1 MVTMVNVIHLH
12 VIDTVL
18 VCRRWPG
25 GGPEGERKGGMGWG
39 VGRRDG
45 VGRGMGWGGGLGWRG
60 GMGWGGV
67 GRRSGEE
74 EGGGFIASAEG
85 GEVFETLL
93 HKLLCVM
100 GV

>member
-1 MVTMVNVIHLH
+1 MG
-12 VIDTVL
+12 
-18 VCRRWPG
+18 RRVG
-25 GGPEGERKGGMGWG
+25 L
-39 VGRRDG
+39 GRRDG
-45 VGRGMGWGGGLGWRG
+45 VGMDGEEEEGWGWD
-60 GMGWGGV
+60 GWG
-67 GRRSGEE
+67 GEE